1 MDPRAVAPA
10 EILRINTKLFRNCL
24 HGMSQAQAE
33 ARPSGETNSALWVAA
48 HMVKA
53 RYGLLKWLGAERPN
67 PLPAG
72 LMTAKSIDEVN
83 AWPPVADVLAA
94 WTEASHA
101 LRDRLAAMTAA
112 QLSTPVEV
120 RFPVFEQT
128 TFALLTFMVQHDTY
142 HLGQLSALRK
152 LAGLPGMSYTD
163 PS

>member
-24 HGMSQAQAE
+24 HGMTQEQAQ

-53 RYGLLKWLGAERPN
+53 RYGLLKWLGAERRN
-67 PLPAG
+67 PLPG
-72 LMTAKSIDEVN
+72 TLLTARSIDDVRE
-83 AWPPVADVLAA
+83 WPALPDVLAA
-94 WTEASHA
+94 WTDASHA

-128 TFALLTFMVQHDTY
+128 TFALLVFMVQHDSY
-142 HLGQLSALRK
+142 HLGQLSVLRK
-152 LAGLPGMSYTD
+152 LAGLPGMSYTE
-163 PS
+163 P

>member
-33 ARPSGETNSALWVAA
+33 GRPSGETNSALWVAA

-67 PLPAG
+67 PLPAA
-72 LMTAKSIDEVN
+72 LLAARSIDEVRD
-83 AWPPVADVLAA
+83 WPPVADVVAA

-101 LRDRLAAMTAA
+101 LRDRLAAMTAG
-112 QLSTPVEV
+112 QLSTPVDV

-128 TFALLTFMVQHDTY
+128 TFALLTFMVQHDSY
-142 HLGQLSALRK
+142 HLGQLSVLRK
-152 LAGLPGMSYTD
+152 LAGLPGMSYTE
-163 PS
+163 P

>member
-24 HGMSQAQAE
+24 HGMTQEQVERRVS
-33 ARPSGETNSALWVAA
+33 SDTNNPAWVAA
-48 HMVKA
+48 HMVKG

-67 PLPAG
+67 PLPAA
-72 LMTAKSIDEVN
+72 LVAAKSIDDVR
-83 AWPPVADVLAA
+83 AWPAVPDILAA
-94 WTEASHA
+94 WADASHG
-101 LRDRLAAMTAA
+101 LRDRLAAMSAA
-112 QLSTPVEV
+112 QLSAAVEV

-128 TFALLTFMVQHDTY
+128 VFALLTFMVQHDSY
-142 HLGQLSALRK
+142 HLGQLSVLRK

>member
-10 EILRINTKLFRNCL
+10 EILRSNTKLFRNCL
-24 HGMSQAQAE
+24 HGMTQQQAE
-33 ARPSGETNSALWVAA
+33 GRAPSEANSALWVAA

-67 PLPAG
+67 PLPAA
-72 LMTAKSIDEVN
+72 LMAAKSIDDVH

-94 WTEASHA
+94 WADASHA

-112 QLSTPVEV
+112 QLSTPVDV

-142 HLGQLSALRK
+142 HLGQLSMLRK
-152 LAGLPGMSYTD
+152 IAGLPGMSYTD